1 MVFKRGNVTLEEIRG
16 GMRAFEGCFRG
27 FCVSDGGIVACV
39 EIGGVGAVFRC
50 VVEGFIPSF
59 FLGVLIFVCY

>member
-1 MVFKRGNVTLEEIRG
+1 MVFEWENVTLEEIRG
-16 GMRAFEGCFRG
+16 VLRAFEGCFRG

-50 VVEGFIPSF
+50 VVEGFVPSF
-59 FLGVLIFVCY
+59 FLGF